1 MSTSIV
7 ITEVTGLTPTKAPAL
22 PFAPVEYDR
31 VYQDTLNNILR
42 QYFNTVDN
50 YTGQLKL
57 GSVYTVANLPAASTA
72 GVGARAFVTDSSVST
87 FGSNVAGGG
96 SGKVPVYSDGTNWK
110 VG

>member
-7 ITEVTGLTPTKAPAL
+7 ITEAIALTPTKAPAL

-31 VYQDTLNNILR
+31 TYQDTLNNILR

-50 YTGQLKL
+50 YTGQLIL
-57 GSVYTVANLPAASTA
+57 GSVYAFADLPTAANA

>member
-7 ITEVTGLTPTKAPAL
+7 ITEAIALTPTKAPAL

-31 VYQDTLNNILR
+31 TYQDTFNNILR

-50 YTGQLKL
+50 YTGQLRL
-57 GSVYTVANLPAASTA
+57 GSVYAFADLPDAVVA
-72 GVGARAFVTDSSVST
+72 GVGSRAFVTDSSVST